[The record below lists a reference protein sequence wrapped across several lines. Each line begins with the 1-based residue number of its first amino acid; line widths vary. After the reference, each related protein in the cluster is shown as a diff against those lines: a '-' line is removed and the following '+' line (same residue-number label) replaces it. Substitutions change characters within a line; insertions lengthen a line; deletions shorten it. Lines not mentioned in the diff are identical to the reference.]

1 MKLLVDLFKGPDNQY
16 WDLGRVVAFLAPT
29 SLVAS
34 AIWNVMLG
42 LPIDLGPTGF
52 AGGLAAVVTACAAL
66 IYAKD
71 RARAENT
78 VAGAINTTADTGNKV
93 AVTDAKREAK
103 EK

>member
-1 MKLLVDLFKGPDNQY
+1 MKFIIDLFKGPDNQH
-16 WDLGRVVAFLAPT
+16 WDLGRIIGFLAPT
-29 SLVAS
+29 ALVAG

-52 AGGLAAVVTACAAL
+52 AGGIAAVVTACAAL

-78 VAGAINTTADTGNKV
+78 VAGAINTSANTDSTV
-93 AVTDAKREAK
+93 ANTDSRRQLK

>member
-1 MKLLVDLFKGPDNQY
+1 MKFIIDLFKGPDNQH
-16 WDLGRVVAFLAPT
+16 WDLGRIIGFLAPT
-29 SLVAS
+29 ALVLGAV
-34 AIWNVMLG
+34 WNVILG

-52 AGGLAAVVTACAAL
+52 AGGIAAVVTACAAL

-78 VAGAINTTADTGNKV
+78 VAAAINTTADTGNKV